1 MLCWLSASP
10 NSRHKKPDN
19 GDEKGF
25 RQKNNGALNLF
36 DISNPFGNKIIAK
49 LRFGLIQSL

>member
-25 RQKNNGALNLF
+25 LQENNGALNLF
-36 DISNPFGNKIIAK
+36 VISNSIQK
-49 LRFGLIQSL
+49 LQN